1 MSEAWPDTYDEGI
14 YTSISTWTHPQNSLA
29 AAESRSL
36 KISSHGTSPKWSCW
50 VSQSVIKHS
59 IPLQIWGKVNGNWD
73 RNMSRISKAKAIVE
87 KILASEEIN
96 KSERAGLWESN
107 TLANGLIERTSP
119 VLDETESK
127 TVHKEEG
134 DQ

>member
-1 MSEAWPDTYDEGI
+1 
-14 YTSISTWTHPQNSLA
+14 
-29 AAESRSL
+29 
-36 KISSHGTSPKWSCW
+36 
-50 VSQSVIKHS
+50 
-59 IPLQIWGKVNGNWD
+59 
-73 RNMSRISKAKAIVE
+73 MSRISKAKAIVE

-134 DQ
+134 DQQRKKEVRD